1 MSYSTTNLA
10 LHTIKSLS
18 SRFHYNLC
26 AQVQF
31 VQGVICSAFGVYVK
45 AWCIQ
50 KKGDVFTG
58 VFSPLCTVSTVLLE
72 YLLLHVSL
80 YLGRKLSPIGKVAFW
95 RGFVVNRERVFFGQ
109 CGLSDGRLAVGFSG
123 IAKLFEDGGK
133 LFTGDTSGLC
143 GTLWWQSVFE

>member
-1 MSYSTTNLA
+1 MSLQGCSA
-10 LHTIKSLS
+10 H
-18 SRFHYNLC
+18 C
-26 AQVQF
+26 AQYQQF
-31 VQGVICSAFGVYVK
+31 YWNISCSMSHFIWEA
-45 AWCIQ
+45 
-50 KKGDVFTG
+50 
-58 VFSPLCTVSTVLLE
+58 
-72 YLLLHVSL
+72 
-80 YLGRKLSPIGKVAFW
+80 RKLSPIGKVAFW